1 MTLRIPDWVI
11 YPGES
16 WESIAPDDA
25 GIDADKWQKFLS
37 DSDVRGAN
45 WEGERHS
52 GTNDW
57 GAVLAIGGRVLQAWG
72 DPDYKFQTASVG
84 KAFTWAIFGL
94 AVDAGLVVA
103 DDLVNKTWTGEG
115 LLSHPHKYLTR
126 GHHRELK
133 WRHLLGSKTTYGHD
147 GGFPVTNG
155 FYWAQGSTGQMKAQ
169 ASNPVPAWAHWT
181 GDPLY
186 DNYSHTK
193 PGTQRIYSSGGI
205 WRLSQLLTVLWG
217 DDIKHVID
225 DRLFSKIGVES
236 DEWDWLPGREIHET
250 HDFYT
255 EMPSY
260 GRFVDPPYEIDGHI
274 VRGGGGWVVMSA
286 SNLARFAHLIATQ
299 GMWNGER
306 IMSPEWLRSHGGG
319 NKSLTSGESDYFTA
333 LGKVTTEGID
343 HPLPVNL
350 FAH

>member
-1 MTLRIPDWVI
+1 MTLRIPDWVT

-25 GIDADKWQKFLS
+25 GIDTDKWQKFLS
-37 DSDVRGAN
+37 DSDVRGAH

-52 GTNDW
+52 DANDW
-57 GAVLAIGGRVLQAWG
+57 GAVLAIGGRVLQSWG

-115 LLSHPHKYLTR
+115 LFSHPHKYLTR

-155 FYWAQGSTGQMKAQ
+155 FYWAQGSTGQMKEQ

-181 GDPLY
+181 GDPFY

-225 DRLFSKIGVES
+225 DRLLSKIGVES
-236 DEWDWLPGREIHET
+236 DEWDWLPGREIHKT

-255 EMPSY
+255 EMPGY

-319 NKSLTSGESDYFTA
+319 NKSLASGESDYFTA